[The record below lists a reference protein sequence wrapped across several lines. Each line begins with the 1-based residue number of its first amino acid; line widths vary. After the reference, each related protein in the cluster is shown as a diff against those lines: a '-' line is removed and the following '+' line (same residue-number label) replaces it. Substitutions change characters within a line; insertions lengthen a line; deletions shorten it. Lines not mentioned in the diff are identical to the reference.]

1 MKVLIIGGV
10 AGGASAATRLRRLD
24 ERAEII
30 VFEKGEYISYANC
43 GLPYYI
49 GDVIQNRNSLLVETL
64 QSFKARYNIDV
75 RAKQEV
81 TAVDPDGKT
90 IQIKNLVTGELYSE
104 TYDKLVLS
112 PGAKPIVPSIEGI
125 ENERIFTLRNIP
137 DTDMIK
143 EFISKKNIQNAMVI
157 GGGFIGLEMV
167 ENLHHLGIN
176 VTLVELDRQVF
187 PSMDYSMAGIINQE
201 LEKNNVNILFQT
213 HVVKF
218 EKTEKGVL
226 AYLNNGEKVETEMVI
241 FSIGV
246 RPDIELIKQSEI
258 AIGSLG
264 GIKVNEY
271 LQTSHPDIYAVG
283 DAIEVN
289 NLITNKPMLLPLA
302 GPANK
307 QGRIVANNI
316 ISGNQERFEGVIGN
330 SIAKVFS
337 LTVARAGLT
346 ARQLQKEN
354 MDYLSSYTHSMSH
367 AGYYTNPL
375 PMTIKI
381 LFSPTTGQVYGAKIV
396 GQDGVDKRIEMIAQV
411 IQHKGSIK
419 DLADLEHAY
428 APPYS
433 SAKDPVNMAGFVACN
448 ILSGK
453 MKIVHKKDIHPDDFI
468 LDVRTT
474 KEYNQGHIQNAVN
487 IPLDEL
493 RQHLDEIPKDRK
505 IIIHCAGGMRAYFAY
520 RILAQLDYKE
530 IYNLSGGYKTYTLS
544 DS

>member
-24 ERAEII
+24 EQAEII

-49 GDVIQNRNSLLVETL
+49 GDVIQNRDSLLIETP
-64 QSFKARYNIDV
+64 QNFKTRYNIDV
-75 RAKQEV
+75 RTSHEV
-81 TAVDPDGKT
+81 TKIYPNEKT
-90 IQIKNLVTGELYSE
+90 VQVKNIITRE
-104 TYDKLVLS
+104 TYIENYDKLVLS
-112 PGAKPIVPSIEGI
+112 PGAKPIVPPIEGI
-125 ENERIFTLRNIP
+125 ENERVFTLHNIP
-137 DTDMIK
+137 DTDAIK
-143 EFISKKNIQNAMVI
+143 EFLSLYKVQNAMVI

-167 ENLHHLGIN
+167 ENLHHLGIKI
-176 VTLVELDRQVF
+176 TLVELDKQVF
-187 PSMDYSMAGIINQE
+187 PSMDYSMAGIINWE
-201 LEKNNVNILFQT
+201 LEKNNVNVLFQT

-218 EKTEKGVL
+218 EKTQKGVL
-226 AYLNNGEKVETEMVI
+226 AYLNNGEKIETEMVI

-246 RPDIELIKQSEI
+246 RPDIELVKQSGI

-271 LQTSHPDIYAVG
+271 LQTSYSDIYAVG

-307 QGRIVANNI
+307 EGRIVANNI
-316 ISGNQERFEGVIGN
+316 VLGNQESFEGVIGN

-337 LTVARAGLT
+337 LTVAKAGLA

-354 MDYLSSYTHSMSH
+354 IDYFSSYTHSMSH
-367 AGYYTNPL
+367 AGYYPNSL
-375 PMTIKI
+375 PMSIKI

-396 GQDGVDKRIEMIAQV
+396 GYDGVDKRIEMIAQV
-411 IQHKGSIK
+411 IQHKGTVK
-419 DLADLEHAY
+419 DLADLEQAY

-433 SAKDPVNMAGFVACN
+433 SAKDPVNMAGFVASN
-448 ILSGK
+448 ILSGN

-474 KEYNQGHIQNAVN
+474 KEYNQAHIKNAVN

-493 RQHLDEIPKDRK
+493 RRHLDEIPKDRK
-505 IIIHCAGGMRAYFAY
+505 IIIYCAGGMRAYFAC
-520 RILAQLDYKE
+520 RILSQLGYND
-530 IYNLSGGYKTYTLS
+530 IYNLSGGYKTYQL
-544 DS
+544 DE

>member
-30 VFEKGEYISYANC
+30 VFERGEYISYANC

-49 GDVIQNRNSLLVETL
+49 GNVIQNRDSLLVETP
-64 QSFKARYNIDV
+64 QNFKTQYNIDV
-75 RAKQEV
+75 RINHEV
-81 TAVDPDGKT
+81 TKIEPNEKT
-90 IQIKNLVTGELYSE
+90 IQVKNIITGETYIE
-104 TYDKLVLS
+104 NYDKLVLS

-137 DTDMIK
+137 DTDAIK
-143 EFISKKNIQNAMVI
+143 EFISSHKVQNAMVI

-167 ENLHHLGIN
+167 ENLHHLGIY
-176 VTLVELDRQVF
+176 VTLVELDKQVF

-201 LEKNNVNILFQT
+201 LEKNNVNVLFQT

-218 EKTEKGVL
+218 EKTQKGVL
-226 AYLNNGEKVETEMVI
+226 AYLNNGEKIETEMVI

-246 RPDIELIKQSEI
+246 RPDIELAKQSGI

-271 LQTSHPDIYAVG
+271 LQTSYPDIYAVG

-289 NLITNKPMLLPLA
+289 NLITNKPILLPLA

-316 ISGNQERFEGVIGN
+316 VLGNQEHFKGVIGN

-337 LTVARAGLT
+337 LTVAKAGLT

-354 MDYLSSYTHSMSH
+354 IDYFSSYTHSMSH
-367 AGYYTNPL
+367 AGYYPNPL
-375 PMTIKI
+375 PMSIKI
-381 LFSPTTGQVYGAKIV
+381 LFSPDTGQVYGVKIV

-411 IQHKGSIK
+411 IQYKGTVK
-419 DLADLEHAY
+419 DLADLEQAY

-433 SAKDPVNMAGFVACN
+433 SAKDPVNMAGFVASN
-448 ILSGK
+448 ILSGN
-453 MKIVHKKDIHPDDFI
+453 MKIVHKKDIHSDDFI

-474 KEYNQGHIQNAVN
+474 KEYNQGHIKNAVN

-493 RQHLDEIPKDRK
+493 RQHLNEIPNDRK

-520 RILAQLDYKE
+520 RILSQSGYKD
-530 IYNLSGGYKTYTLS
+530 IYNLSGGYKTYLFAE
-544 DS
+544 